1 LPPAPILKV
10 VLHHVSIEIEP
21 GQVEACAACWE
32 LLGFERVPA
41 PEALGP
47 YFTWLEREG
56 TQIHLIHT
64 ESPTVPQLGHA
75 AVAVEDFEATFAA
88 LERAGHEPER
98 HRELWGEPRAFVTM
112 PGGHRVELMA
122 APPS

>member
-1 LPPAPILKV
+1 M
-10 VLHHVSIEIEP
+10 LHHISIEVHP
-21 GQVEACAACWE
+21 DHVEDCAACWE

-41 PEALGP
+41 AEALGP
-47 YFTWLEREG
+47 HFTWLERES

-64 ESPTVPQLGHA
+64 EMPTVPRLGHA
-75 AVAVEDFEATFAA
+75 AVVVADFEAVFAA
-88 LERAGHEPER
+88 LEGAGHKPER

-112 PGGHRVELMA
+112 PGGHRVEFMT